1 MGQVMPTEQVF
12 SRMVWRELP
21 NKDDFS
27 ETNDHIKGGWGHACP
42 GEVYVLTS
50 QWKDRAFYNCLSPFW
65 LLQQKFHRLG
75 GLQAT
80 NLFLKVLEVG
90 SPKLRAGLVSGA
102 VPFPGSYTLSGQ
114 LSRVTAEGIR
124 EHSQISFTKSV
135 SPFHC
140 DPALM
145 TLKENENVGCSVMS
159 YSLWTVAV
167 DCSSPGSSVHGILQ
181 ARVLESTAIP
191 YFRGSFQ
198 PRDQT
203 WVFCIASRFFT
214 I

>member
-102 VPFPGSYTLSGQ
+102 VPFPGSYTLSGHCH
-114 LSRVTAEGIR
+114 V
-124 EHSQISFTKSV
+124 SQQKGLGS
-135 SPFHC
+135 
-140 DPALM
+140 
-145 TLKENENVGCSVMS
+145 TLK
-159 YSLWTVAV
+159 SL
-167 DCSSPGSSVHGILQ
+167 LQ
-181 ARVLESTAIP
+181 RVLVLFIVTLPS
-191 YFRGSFQ
+191 
-198 PRDQT
+198 
-203 WVFCIASRFFT
+203 
-214 I
+214 